1 MADKITSYQQVI
13 EQVWADES
21 FKNRFITEPKV
32 VLTEIGAKIPDSL
45 KVEVHENQ
53 SDIQN
58 FVLLRKDQ
66 IEALNLQSEESPINQ
81 VLKRAITD
89 DAFKAQLL
97 ENPKAIIKEMTGQDL
112 PDTLTIRV
120 YEDTPTVKHL
130 VIPANPNNE
139 ELSDSDLEMVAGGA
153 GKLPGSIGGII
164 QKPQIMGMVGPQQWL
179 GGQSQFIQ

>member
-1 MADKITSYQQVI
+1 MANTINSYQEVI
-13 EQVWADES
+13 ERVWADES
-21 FKNRFITEPKV
+21 FKNRFVTDPKT

-45 KVEVHENQ
+45 KVEVHENEPNV
-53 SDIQN
+53 QN
-58 FVLLRKDQ
+58 FVLLRKEQ

-89 DAFKAQLL
+89 DAFKAKLL

-112 PDTLTIRV
+112 PESLNIRV
-120 YEDTPTVKHL
+120 YEDSPTVKHL

-153 GKLPGSIGGII
+153 GKLPGGISRPGGLGGIRI
-164 QKPQIMGMVGPQQWL
+164 PETMGMIGPQQWL
-179 GGQSQFIQ
+179 AR